1 MKKLMPIEKIKTN
14 DSNPRLIKEY
24 KFLEL
29 VKSLKDFPEML
40 EKRPLIVDEIN
51 MVLGGNMRLK
61 ALYQAGIKMVWV
73 DVAEGWTDKQ
83 KKEFIIKDNLGFGQW
98 DWDII
103 ANEWDTDKLSEWGLD
118 VINMEEFY
126 GEETFDENKDTTEDD
141 NVLINLT
148 MPYDQYELM
157 QDDFQKFI
165 KKYPKI
171 VCKVQ
176 N

>member
-1 MKKLMPIEKIKTN
+1 
-14 DSNPRLIKEY
+14 
-24 KFLEL
+24 
-29 VKSLKDFPEML
+29 
-40 EKRPLIVDEIN
+40 
-51 MVLGGNMRLK
+51 MRLK
-61 ALYQAGIKMVWV
+61 AAIDAGLKEVPVVIADLSK
-73 DVAEGWTDKQ
+73 EQ
-83 KKEFIIKDNLGFGQW
+83 EKEFIIKDNLGFGQW

>member
-1 MKKLMPIEKIKTN
+1 MIQKISQLIPNPDNPRFIKDDKFKKLVQSI
-14 DSNPRLIKEY
+14 
-24 KFLEL
+24 
-29 VKSLKDFPEML
+29 KDFPEML
-40 EKRPLIVDEIN
+40 KLRPIVIN
-51 MVLGGNMRLK
+51 LDKMVLGGNMRLK
-61 ALYQAGIKMVWV
+61 AAIDAGLKEVPVVIADLSK
-73 DVAEGWTDKQ
+73 EQ
-83 KKEFIIKDNLGFGQW
+83 EKEFIIKDNLGFGQW

-103 ANEWDTDKLSEWGLD
+103 ANEWDTDKLSEWGLA

>member
-1 MKKLMPIEKIKTN
+1 MIQKISQLIPNPDNPRFIKDDKFKKLVQSI
-14 DSNPRLIKEY
+14 
-24 KFLEL
+24 
-29 VKSLKDFPEML
+29 KDFPEML
-40 EKRPLIVDEIN
+40 KLRPIVIN
-51 MVLGGNMRLK
+51 LDKMVLGGNMRLK
-61 ALYQAGIKMVWV
+61 AAIDAGLKEVPVVIADLSK
-73 DVAEGWTDKQ
+73 EQ
-83 KKEFIIKDNLGFGQW
+83 EKEFIIKDNLGFGQW

-171 VCKVQ
+171 ICKVQ

>member
-1 MKKLMPIEKIKTN
+1 MIQKISQLIPNPDNPRFIKDDKFKKLVQSI
-14 DSNPRLIKEY
+14 
-24 KFLEL
+24 
-29 VKSLKDFPEML
+29 KDFPEML
-40 EKRPLIVDEIN
+40 KLRPIVIN
-51 MVLGGNMRLK
+51 LDKMVLGGNMRFKAAIDAGLK
-61 ALYQAGIKMVWV
+61 EVPVVIADLSKEQ
-73 DVAEGWTDKQ
+73 E
-83 KKEFIIKDNLGFGQW
+83 KEFIIKDNLGFGQW

>member
-1 MKKLMPIEKIKTN
+1 MIQKISQLIPNPDNPRFIKDDKFKKLVQSI
-14 DSNPRLIKEY
+14 
-24 KFLEL
+24 
-29 VKSLKDFPEML
+29 KDFPEML
-40 EKRPLIVDEIN
+40 KLRPIVIN
-51 MVLGGNMRLK
+51 LDKMVLGGNMRLK
-61 ALYQAGIKMVWV
+61 AAIDAGLKEVPVVIADLSK
-73 DVAEGWTDKQ
+73 EQ
-83 KKEFIIKDNLGFGQW
+83 EKEFIIKDNLGFGQW

>member
-1 MKKLMPIEKIKTN
+1 VQSI
-14 DSNPRLIKEY
+14 
-24 KFLEL
+24 
-29 VKSLKDFPEML
+29 KDFPEML
-40 EKRPLIVDEIN
+40 KLRPIVIN
-51 MVLGGNMRLK
+51 LDKMVLGGNMRLK
-61 ALYQAGIKMVWV
+61 AAIDAGLKEVPVVIADLSK
-73 DVAEGWTDKQ
+73 EQ
-83 KKEFIIKDNLGFGQW
+83 EKEFIIKDNLGFGQW

>member
-1 MKKLMPIEKIKTN
+1 MIQKISQLKPNPDNPRFIKDDKFKKLVQSI
-14 DSNPRLIKEY
+14 
-24 KFLEL
+24 
-29 VKSLKDFPEML
+29 KDFPEML
-40 EKRPLIVDEIN
+40 KLRPIVIN
-51 MVLGGNMRLK
+51 LDKMVLGGNMRLK
-61 ALYQAGIKMVWV
+61 AAIDAGLKEVPVVIADLSK
-73 DVAEGWTDKQ
+73 EQ
-83 KKEFIIKDNLGFGQW
+83 EKEFIIKDNLGFGQW

>member
-1 MKKLMPIEKIKTN
+1 MIQKISQLIPNPDNPRFIKDDKFKKLVQSI
-14 DSNPRLIKEY
+14 
-24 KFLEL
+24 
-29 VKSLKDFPEML
+29 KDFPEML
-40 EKRPLIVDEIN
+40 KLRAIVIN
-51 MVLGGNMRLK
+51 LDKMVLGGNMRLK
-61 ALYQAGIKMVWV
+61 AAIDAGLKEVPVVIADLSK
-73 DVAEGWTDKQ
+73 EQ
-83 KKEFIIKDNLGFGQW
+83 EKEFIIKDNLGFGQW

>member
-1 MKKLMPIEKIKTN
+1 MIQKISQLIPN
-14 DSNPRLIKEY
+14 PDNPRFIKAAIDAG
-24 KFLEL
+24 
-29 VKSLKDFPEML
+29 LKEVPVVIADLSKEQ
-40 EKRPLIVDEIN
+40 E
-51 MVLGGNMRLK
+51 
-61 ALYQAGIKMVWV
+61 
-73 DVAEGWTDKQ
+73 
-83 KKEFIIKDNLGFGQW
+83 KEFIIKDNLGFGQW

-171 VCKVQ
+171 ICKVQ

>member
-1 MKKLMPIEKIKTN
+1 MIQKISQLKPNPDNPRFIKDDKFKKLVQSI
-14 DSNPRLIKEY
+14 
-24 KFLEL
+24 
-29 VKSLKDFPEML
+29 KDFPEML
-40 EKRPLIVDEIN
+40 KLRPIVIN
-51 MVLGGNMRLK
+51 LDKMVLGGNMRLK
-61 ALYQAGIKMVWV
+61 AAIDAGLKEVPVVIADLSK
-73 DVAEGWTDKQ
+73 EQ
-83 KKEFIIKDNLGFGQW
+83 EKEFIIKDNLGFGQW

-171 VCKVQ
+171 ICKVQ